1 LYNGI
6 CLIAVGFVGDDSG
19 VESDESDDLEAKSRA
34 IDARKVKVEEEAVEE
49 LQTNIKLES
58 DEFLLPTQEVLPLVT
73 LFLCS
78 I

>member
-1 LYNGI
+1 LYSGN

-19 VESDESDDLEAKSRA
+19 VESDDLEAKSRA
-34 IDARKVKVEEEAVEE
+34 IDARKAKVEEEAVEE

-58 DEFLLPTQEVLPLVT
+58 DEFLLPTQEVLPLVP